1 MTPGPVNVREYEP
14 LAQDAIEPGAW
25 GYIAGGAG
33 DEISLRENDRA
44 YDRLRLWPRVLVD
57 VTEVDTSTKILGR
70 RIAVPILLA
79 PTAFQTLAHSE
90 GECATARAAAAA
102 ETVSV
107 VSTMS
112 SFRLE
117 VIAQAAPGGR
127 WFQLYAY
134 RDRDV
139 TEGFVRRAEAAGF
152 EALCLTVDLPRPGR
166 RERDHRSGF
175 QLPDHARP
183 ANFEGIVDNEAS
195 RQAADV
201 YVAGLIDPSL
211 TWEIVPW
218 LRSVTSLPIVLK
230 GILRPDDA
238 RRAIDSGAEG
248 IVVSNHG
255 ARQLDTVPATID
267 ALPAIVDAVG
277 SDALVLADGGIRRGT
292 DVLKALALG
301 ADAVLIGRPYVWGLA
316 VDGAAGV
323 ERVLALLR
331 NELALAMALCGCVD
345 LAAVDRGLVDS

>member
-1 MTPGPVNVREYEP
+1 MMTDPVNVREYEA
-14 LAQDAIEPGAW
+14 LAREAIEPGAW

-33 DEISLRENDRA
+33 DEISLRENDHA

-57 VTEVDTSTKILGR
+57 VTEVDTSTELLGR
-70 RIAVPILLA
+70 RVSAPILLA
-79 PTAFQTLAHSE
+79 PTAFQTLSHPD
-90 GECATARAAAAA
+90 GERATARGAA
-102 ETVSV
+102 TVDTVMV

-112 SFRLE
+112 SYPLE
-117 VIAQAAPGGR
+117 EVAEAADGGK

-134 RDRDV
+134 RDREV
-139 TEGFVRRAEAAGF
+139 TEGLIRRAEAAGY
-152 EALCLTVDLPRPGR
+152 EALCLSIDLPRPGR

-183 ANFEGIVDNEAS
+183 ANFAGVVDDERS
-195 RQAADV
+195 RQAVDA
-201 YVAGLIDPSL
+201 YVAGLIDASL

-218 LRSVTSLPIVLK
+218 MRDVTSLPIALK
-230 GILRPDDA
+230 GILRADDA
-238 RRAIDSGAEG
+238 RRAVDAGVDA

-267 ALPAIVDAVG
+267 ALPAIAEAVG
-277 SDALVLADGGIRRGT
+277 TSATLLVDGGIRRGT
-292 DVLKALALG
+292 DVVKALALG

-323 ERVLALLR
+323 ERVFELLR
-331 NELALAMALCGCVD
+331 DELELAMALCGCIDVASIDRDVVD
-345 LAAVDRGLVDS
+345 